1 MKLSDFGEV
10 SENVSLENYNTYG
23 IKTRTKYLI
32 KVKDIPSLID
42 LLKYLDSNNLKYY
55 LLGKG
60 SNVILPDETFDGVI
74 ITLDNLNKV
83 AIKDNLVEAESGVVL
98 AKLVSEVVNNNLG
111 GLESLATIPGTLGGA
126 LKGNAGFLK
135 DITIYNYVTSVTVIR
150 NYELVTI
157 PKSEIGLAHRYT
169 TFKENNDIIVKA
181 SFELEEKDKEEMIK
195 VIQENREK
203 RINTQPMEY
212 KNAGSVFKNPEGL
225 SSGKLIDEAGLKGLC
240 VGDAE
245 VSEKHA
251 NFIVNKGNATSK
263 DIKELIKEIQ
273 KIIKEKDNI
282 DLELEQVIVNWG

>member
-10 SENVSLENYNTYG
+10 YENVSLENYNTYG

-60 SNVILPDETFDGVI
+60 SNVILPDEAFDGVI
-74 ITLDNLNKV
+74 ITLDNLNKIT
-83 AIKDNLVEAESGVVL
+83 IKGNLVEAESGVVL

-157 PKSEIGLAHRYT
+157 QKKDIGLAHRYT

-181 SFELEEKDKEEMIK
+181 SFELEEKDKEEMMK

-240 VGDAE
+240 IGDAE

-273 KIIKEKDNI
+273 RRIKEKDNI